1 MKAPIAHATL
11 VAALGVLPTFLT
23 GGLVTQL
30 RDDLGVD
37 VAQIGLATASLFV
50 TTAVFA
56 PTGARFAR
64 RIGTSRAIV
73 VAPIIS
79 AVSLATGATAI
90 NFASLVAAMILGGMA
105 NAIAQPVASIRLAE
119 FVHSR
124 SLGLAFGIKQAAVP
138 SAALFAGLAVP
149 TIAVTVGWRW
159 VWITAAIAAILAA
172 AYGFASRRVMP
183 VDLLTGTETLR
194 GRDRLERRSM
204 FLVTIGAF
212 LAATV
217 GTSVGVFFIDSA
229 VSIGFTPT
237 SAGLMYASFSAVAI
251 ITRVALGWYSDR
263 KPAIDSYLLATC
275 LLAAGVIGN
284 LLFASQAVWAV
295 FGGALLSYVLG
306 WAWPG
311 ILQWSVVRDNR
322 LNVAAATGFFQ
333 SGSSMGAGVGPIF
346 FGALVGATSYQ
357 LGWLA
362 AAGLGVFATLFLA
375 LGTRAARKEGAPAT
389 PPIG

>member
-1 MKAPIAHATL
+1 VKAPIAHATL

-30 RDDLGVD
+30 RDDLAVD

-50 TTAVFA
+50 TTSFFA
-56 PTGARFAR
+56 PTGARIAR

-79 AVSLATGATAI
+79 GVSLAIGAAAM
-90 NFASLVAAMILGGMA
+90 NFAWLVAAMIVGGMA

-159 VWITAAIAAILAA
+159 VWFTAAMLAVLAA
-172 AYGFASRRVMP
+172 VYGYASRRVAP
-183 VDLLTGTETLR
+183 VAYAADDEVPR
-194 GRDRLERRSM
+194 GRDRLERRTM
-204 FLVTIGAF
+204 FLVTFGAF

-217 GTSVGVFFIDSA
+217 GTSVGVFFVDSA

-237 SAGLMYASFSAVAI
+237 SAGLMYAGFSAIAI
-251 ITRVALGWYSDR
+251 LTRVLLGWYSDR
-263 KPAIDSYLLATC
+263 KPGIDSYLLATC
-275 LLAAGVIGN
+275 LLAVGVLGN
-284 LLFASQAVWAV
+284 LLFASQAGWAV

-311 ILQWSVVRDNR
+311 LLQWSVVRDNR
-322 LNVAAATGFFQ
+322 STVATATGFFQ
-333 SGSSMGAGVGPIF
+333 SGSSLGAGVGPIF
-346 FGALVGATSYQ
+346 FGALVGATTYQ
-357 LGWLA
+357 LGWLV
-362 AAGLGVFATLFLA
+362 AAGIGLFATLFLA
-375 LGTRAARKEGAPAT
+375 LGTRAARKERIAVTVPLG
-389 PPIG
+389 